1 MDIAIVD
8 FAAAD
13 KKQLAAAARIL
24 REALP
29 SPTAYKGPG
38 EAEAEVADVID
49 SPKRFALAALAEGAL
64 VGWIGGVRGYAH
76 SLELHPL
83 VVDPDCQ
90 GQGVGRALVQAL
102 GARARDEGYLALW
115 LGADDDFA
123 GTSLAG
129 VPLFPQALAKT
140 ASLTASRRHPL
151 GFYLSMGFEVVGLI
165 PDANGPGM
173 PDILLSK
180 PLNQPQ
186 ASAVLAARGLVG
198 IFASP
203 ITLGDDA

>member
-13 KKQLAAAARIL
+13 KKQLAAASRIL

-38 EAEAEVADVID
+38 EAEAEVADVIANPD
-49 SPKRFALAALAEGAL
+49 RFALAALSDGAL
-64 VGWIGGVRGYAH
+64 VGWIGAAHGYAR

-83 VVDPDCQ
+83 VVDPAFH

-102 GARARDEGYLALW
+102 EGKARQEGYLALW
-115 LGADDDFA
+115 LGADDDFG

-129 VPLFPQALAKT
+129 VSLFPDVLAKAAGVT
-140 ASLTASRRHPL
+140 ARR
-151 GFYLSMGFEVVGLI
+151 
-165 PDANGPGM
+165 
-173 PDILLSK
+173 
-180 PLNQPQ
+180 
-186 ASAVLAARGLVG
+186 R
-198 IFASP
+198 
-203 ITLGDDA
+203 